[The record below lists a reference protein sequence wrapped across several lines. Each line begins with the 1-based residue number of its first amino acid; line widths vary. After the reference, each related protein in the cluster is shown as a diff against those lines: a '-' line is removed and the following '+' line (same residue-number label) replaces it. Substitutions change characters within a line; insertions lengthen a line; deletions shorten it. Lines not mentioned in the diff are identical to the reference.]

1 MKTHPELLVRD
12 ALAAVFVAAA
22 AGDAQAC
29 TQIDGLSDWAR
40 GAAPPPE
47 IAVEDGGPLFK
58 GAALAERFAGQ
69 DAYTRDRAQRFA
81 EACRW
86 LREDDAWDVPLER
99 ARAAWDAGLFFE
111 VHEIVEPVWLET
123 RGAERVGLQ
132 GVIMAGA
139 ALHHF
144 TRGNLA
150 GARGLLGDAARRLH
164 EAPRDGNFDLA
175 GFADGLQRLRAGIE
189 DGSIAQVGDL
199 AELPRL
205 ERAGGPVSVP

>member
-12 ALAAVFVAAA
+12 ALAAVFVAAV
-22 AGDAQAC
+22 AGDPEARA
-29 TQIDGLSDWAR
+29 QIDALSDWAR
-40 GAAPPPE
+40 GAAPAPE
-47 IAVEDGGPLFK
+47 IVAEDGTPLFEA
-58 GAALAERFAGQ
+58 AALAARFADQ
-69 DAYTRDRAQRFA
+69 DAYTRDRARRFA

-86 LREDDAWDVPLER
+86 LHQENAWGDPLER

-123 RGAERVGLQ
+123 RGPEREVLQ

-139 ALHHF
+139 ALHHL

-164 EAPRDGNFDLA
+164 EAPGEQRFDLV
-175 GFADGLQRLRAGIE
+175 GFADGLERLRAGIE
-189 DGSIAQVGDL
+189 DGSITHADDL

>member
-12 ALAAVFVAAA
+12 ALAGEFVAAA
-22 AGDAQAC
+22 AGDAGARAR
-29 TQIDGLSDWAR
+29 IDELADWAR
-40 GAAPPPE
+40 GAGAPPQ
-47 IAVEDGGPLFK
+47 IDVEDGTPLFEERDL
-58 GAALAERFAGQ
+58 AARFSGQ
-69 DAYTRDRAQRFA
+69 DDYARDRARRFA
-81 EACRW
+81 AACAWIGEA
-86 LREDDAWDVPLER
+86 DAWDDPLER

-123 RGAERVGLQ
+123 RGPEREVLQ

-139 ALHHF
+139 ALHHL

-164 EAPRDGNFDLA
+164 EAPGEQRFDLV
-175 GFADGLQRLRAGIE
+175 GFADGLERLRAGIE
-189 DGSIAQVGDL
+189 DGSITHADDL